1 MIELIFSQFHAD
13 HFHAHFVS
21 MISLLLLSVTLSVT
35 SAAKLGF
42 DAR

>member
-21 MISLLLLSVTLSVT
+21 MISLLLSVTLSVT